1 MVLLK
6 IGSGR
11 SLSLEIMLSTIFY
24 DSLLFEITDDN
35 GEKINYSLLPNRISF
50 KKNKIL
56 VDSKICMLQERYG
69 YKINIR
75 NPSYSRSIFT
85 PLLYAIL
92 FFKTLFT
99 KIFIPSQWILA
110 FKEKSTDKWSK
121 IKFDNNELMA
131 DPFIYYHNSKYYV
144 LYEALNYDT
153 DKGYISIGTLD
164 VKNKEII
171 DNHIIIEE
179 NYHLSYPFILKIND
193 ELYIIPESS
202 YNNTIDLYKCIEF
215 PYKWEKIRTLI
226 DNISAVDTNLIN
238 KNGLWYLLTSEKK
251 MGVSFGDELSLYV
264 TDDPLSGT
272 FLPVIGNPVVHDISK
287 SRNAGEILN
296 NIRVSQDCS
305 KRYGYR
311 VNFMEINELS
321 ENNYSERYIKS
332 LKLPFGTIAMHTYN
346 SAENIEIVDLK
357 IINISPYFLYRNL
370 CRIIKKLK
378 AKIFK

>member
-1 MVLLK
+1 MVSLK

-131 DPFIYYHNSKYYV
+131 DPFI
-144 LYEALNYDT
+144 
-153 DKGYISIGTLD
+153 
-164 VKNKEII
+164 
-171 DNHIIIEE
+171 
-179 NYHLSYPFILKIND
+179 
-193 ELYIIPESS
+193 
-202 YNNTIDLYKCIEF
+202 
-215 PYKWEKIRTLI
+215 
-226 DNISAVDTNLIN
+226 
-238 KNGLWYLLTSEKK
+238 
-251 MGVSFGDELSLYV
+251 
-264 TDDPLSGT
+264 
-272 FLPVIGNPVVHDISK
+272 
-287 SRNAGEILN
+287 
-296 NIRVSQDCS
+296 
-305 KRYGYR
+305 
-311 VNFMEINELS
+311 
-321 ENNYSERYIKS
+321 
-332 LKLPFGTIAMHTYN
+332 
-346 SAENIEIVDLK
+346 
-357 IINISPYFLYRNL
+357 
-370 CRIIKKLK
+370 
-378 AKIFK
+378 

>member
-1 MVLLK
+1 MVSLK

-370 CRIIKKLK
+370 CIIIKKLK
-378 AKIFK
+378 AKILK

>member
-1 MVLLK
+1 MVSLK
-6 IGSGR
+6 VGSGK
-11 SLSLEIMLSTIFY
+11 SLSLEMMLSTIFY
-24 DSLLFEITDDN
+24 DSLLFQITDDN
-35 GEKINYSLLPNRISF
+35 GEQVNYSLLPNRVSF

-69 YKINIR
+69 HKINIC
-75 NPSYSRSIFT
+75 NPPYSRSIFT

-110 FKEKSTDKWSK
+110 FKEKNTNKWSK

-164 VKNKEII
+164 IQNKEII
-171 DNHIIIEE
+171 DKHIIIEE
-179 NYHLSYPFILKIND
+179 NYHLSYPFILKIDD

-215 PYKWEKIRTLI
+215 PYKWEKTRTLI

-238 KNGLWYLLTSEKK
+238 KNGMWYLLTSEKR

-264 TDDPLSGT
+264 TDDPLSGI
-272 FLPVIGNPVVHDISK
+272 FLPIIGNPVVHDISK

-346 SAENIEIVDLK
+346 SAGNIEIVDLK

-370 CRIIKKLK
+370 SRIIKKLK
-378 AKIFK
+378 IKILK

>member
-1 MVLLK
+1 MVSLK
-6 IGSGR
+6 VGSGK
-11 SLSLEIMLSTIFY
+11 SLSLEMMFSTIFY
-24 DSLLFEITDDN
+24 DSLLFQITDDN
-35 GEKINYSLLPNRISF
+35 GEQVNYSLLPNRVSF

-69 YKINIR
+69 HKINIC
-75 NPSYSRSIFT
+75 NPPYSRSIFT

-110 FKEKSTDKWSK
+110 FKEKNTKKWSK

-131 DPFIYYHNSKYYV
+131 DPFIYYYNSKYYV

-164 VKNKEII
+164 IQNKEII
-171 DNHIIIEE
+171 DKHIIIEE
-179 NYHLSYPFILKIND
+179 NYHLSYPFILKID
-193 ELYIIPESS
+193 DDLYIIPESS

-215 PYKWEKIRTLI
+215 PYKWEKTRTLI

-238 KNGLWYLLTSEKK
+238 KNGMWYLLTSEKR

-264 TDDPLSGT
+264 TDDPLSGI
-272 FLPVIGNPVVHDISK
+272 FLPIIGNPVVHDISK

-321 ENNYSERYIKS
+321 ENNYSERYVKS

-346 SAENIEIVDLK
+346 SAGNIEIVDLK

-370 CRIIKKLK
+370 SRIIKKLK
-378 AKIFK
+378 IKILK

>member
-1 MVLLK
+1 MVSLK
-6 IGSGR
+6 IGSGK
-11 SLSLEIMLSTIFY
+11 SLSLEIMLSAIFY

-35 GEKINYSLLPNRISF
+35 GKKINYSLLPNRVSF
-50 KKNKIL
+50 KKNKML

-69 YKINIR
+69 HKINIC

-164 VKNKEII
+164 VKNKEIT
-171 DNHIIIEE
+171 DKHIIIEE

-215 PYKWEKIRTLI
+215 PYKWEKTKTLI

-238 KNGLWYLLTSEKK
+238 KNGLWYLLTSEKR

-272 FLPVIGNPVVHDISK
+272 FLPIIGNPVVHDISK
-287 SRNAGEILN
+287 SRNAGNILN

-346 SAENIEIVDLK
+346 SAGNIEIVDLK

-370 CRIIKKLK
+370 SRIIKKLK
-378 AKIFK
+378 IKILK

>member
-1 MVLLK
+1 M
-6 IGSGR
+6 
-11 SLSLEIMLSTIFY
+11 
-24 DSLLFEITDDN
+24 
-35 GEKINYSLLPNRISF
+35 
-50 KKNKIL
+50 L
-56 VDSKICMLQERYG
+56 VDSKICLLQERYG
-69 YKINIR
+69 YKINIY

-110 FKEKSTDKWSK
+110 FKEKNTDKWSK
-121 IKFDNNELMA
+121 IKFNSNELMA
-131 DPFIYYHNSKYYV
+131 DPFIYYYDSKYYI
-144 LYEALNYDT
+144 LYEVLNYDT
-153 DKGYISIGTLD
+153 DKGCISIGTLD
-164 VKNKEII
+164 IQNKEII
-171 DNHIIIEE
+171 DKHIIIEE
-179 NYHLSYPFILKIND
+179 NYHLSYPFILKIDD

-215 PYKWEKIRTLI
+215 PYKWKKIRTLI

-264 TDDPLSGT
+264 TDDPLSGK

-311 VNFMEINELS
+311 VNFMEIDELS

-378 AKIFK
+378 TKILK

>member
-378 AKIFK
+378 AKILK

>member
-1 MVLLK
+1 MVSLK
-6 IGSGR
+6 VGSGK

-24 DSLLFEITDDN
+24 DSLLFQITDDN
-35 GEKINYSLLPNRISF
+35 GEQVNYSLLPNRVSF

-69 YKINIR
+69 HKINIC
-75 NPSYSRSIFT
+75 NPPYSRSIFT

-110 FKEKSTDKWSK
+110 FKEKNTNKWSK

-131 DPFIYYHNSKYYV
+131 DPFIYYYNSKYYI

-164 VKNKEII
+164 IQNKEII
-171 DNHIIIEE
+171 DKHIIIEE
-179 NYHLSYPFILKIND
+179 NYHLSYPFILKIDD

-215 PYKWEKIRTLI
+215 PYKWEKTRTLI

-238 KNGLWYLLTSEKK
+238 KNGMWYLLTSEKR

-264 TDDPLSGT
+264 TDDPLSGI
-272 FLPVIGNPVVHDISK
+272 FLPIIGNPVVHDISK

-346 SAENIEIVDLK
+346 SAGNIEIVDLK

-370 CRIIKKLK
+370 SRIIKKLK
-378 AKIFK
+378 IKTLK

>member
-1 MVLLK
+1 MVSLK
-6 IGSGR
+6 IGSGK
-11 SLSLEIMLSTIFY
+11 SLLLEIMLSAIFY

-35 GEKINYSLLPNRISF
+35 GEKVNYSLLPNRVSF
-50 KKNKIL
+50 KKNKML

-69 YKINIR
+69 HKINIC

-85 PLLYAIL
+85 PLLYVIL

-171 DNHIIIEE
+171 DKHIIIKE
-179 NYHLSYPFILKIND
+179 NYHLSYPFILKINN

-215 PYKWEKIRTLI
+215 PYKWEKTRTLI

-238 KNGLWYLLTSEKK
+238 KNGLWYLLTSEKR

-272 FLPVIGNPVVHDISK
+272 FLPIIGNPVVHDISK
-287 SRNAGEILN
+287 SRNAGDILN

-346 SAENIEIVDLK
+346 SAGNIEIVDLK

-370 CRIIKKLK
+370 SRIIKKLK
-378 AKIFK
+378 IKILK